1 MPSITPRKDKHGNI
15 ISYTIRVYRGYDSSG
30 NRLKPYTMTWKPDAR
45 LTAKQTEKELAR
57 QAAQFEE
64 QCKNG
69 CAANPTMK
77 LQDFCAEYLDIMK
90 PSLSPA
96 TFAFYQSEIQRHIIP
111 ALGHLKLREI
121 TAAHVQKYIQQLA
134 AMPKTE
140 RDGTSSGTGETVSPS
155 TVRRYLT
162 VLQSIFK
169 QAVKLGI
176 IPETP
181 AKSERLTLPKAIQP
195 KIEIFNMAEAAEM
208 LACLEQED
216 IQFQTLIQLAIFT
229 GARRGELVALKFSD
243 VDYEQA
249 KITIERAAVK
259 LKDQKTIIK
268 PPKDY
273 EVRTVTVNQSC
284 LELIRML
291 QLEKMREAQ
300 RLGTQWQGADTT
312 SAQLPQKGGTDAAQQ
327 RATGGNWLFTTW
339 NGEIM
344 NPQTPT
350 KQFSKFLKKNGLQ
363 HRKFHSL
370 RHTSATLLLYGGIN
384 VKQVQS
390 RLGHG
395 DIETTNKYLHVLEEA
410 DIEAAN
416 VLGAMLVPTARKTGR
431 QIS

>member
-1 MPSITPRKDKHGNI
+1 MAAITPRKNKSGEI

-30 NRLKPYTMTWKPDAR
+30 KRLKPYTMTYKPESGM
-45 LTAKQTEKELAR
+45 TPKQVEKELNRRAV
-57 QAAQFEE
+57 QFEE
-64 QCKNG
+64 QCKTG
-69 CAANPTMK
+69 GAANPTMK
-77 LQDFCAEYLDIMK
+77 LAEFCEIYLDIMK
-90 PSLSPA
+90 PLLSPA
-96 TFAFYQSEIQRHIIP
+96 TAAFYRQQISGYIIP
-111 ALGHLKLREI
+111 ALGHMKLKDI
-121 TAAHVQKYIQQLA
+121 KTAHIQAYIQQLA
-134 AMPKTE
+134 ALPKSTRAGE
-140 RDGTSSGTGETVSPS
+140 AKQNGETLSPS

-169 QAVKLGI
+169 QAVKLGL

-181 AKSERLTLPKAIQP
+181 AKAEKLTIPKVKQP
-195 KIEIFNMAEAAEM
+195 KIEIFSKQEAAQM

-216 IQFQTLIQLAIFT
+216 LQFQTLIQLAVFT

-243 VDYEQA
+243 VDFEQS

-259 LKDQKTIIK
+259 LKGEKTALK

-291 QLEKMREAQ
+291 QQEKQQEAA
-300 RLGTQWQGADTT
+300 RLGTQWHNEG
-312 SAQLPQKGGTDAAQQ
+312 
-327 RATGGNWLFTTW
+327 WLFTTW

-350 KQFSKFLKKNGLQ
+350 KQFSKFLERHGLQ

-370 RHTSATLLLYGGIN
+370 RHTSATLLLYAGVNI
-384 VKQVQS
+384 KQVQG

-410 DIEAAN
+410 DVEAARA
-416 VLGAMLVPTARKTGR
+416 LDIMLLPKPKR
-431 QIS
+431 QAKEIS

>member
-1 MPSITPRKDKHGNI
+1 MPSITPRKDKNGNV

-140 RDGTSSGTGETVSPS
+140 RNGNIADNGETVSPS

-195 KIEIFNMAEAAEM
+195 KIEIFNKAEAAEM

-229 GARRGELVALKFSD
+229 EARRGELVALKFSD

-300 RLGTQWQGADTT
+300 RLGTQWQGE
-312 SAQLPQKGGTDAAQQ
+312 
-327 RATGGNWLFTTW
+327 NWLFTTW

-370 RHTSATLLLYGGIN
+370 RHTSATLLLYGGVN

>member
-1 MPSITPRKDKHGNI
+1 MPTITPRKDKNGNI
-15 ISYTIRVYRGYDSSG
+15 ISYIIRVYRGYDSSG
-30 NRLKPYTMTWKPDAR
+30 NRLKPYTMTYKPEGN
-45 LTAKQTEKELAR
+45 LTNKQIEKELTL
-57 QAAQFEE
+57 QAAKFEE
-64 QCKNG
+64 QCKTG
-69 CAANPTMK
+69 CVSNPTMK
-77 LQDFCAEYLDIMK
+77 LGDFCKEYLDIIS
-90 PSLSPA
+90 PTLSPA
-96 TFAFYQSEIQRHIIP
+96 TVLFYQREIESHIIP
-111 ALGHLKLREI
+111 ALGHLKLKDI
-121 TAAHVQKYIQQLA
+121 TSAHIQKYIQQIA

-140 RDGTSSGTGETVSPS
+140 RSGKSSESGDTISPA

-162 VLQSIFK
+162 VLQSVFK

-176 IPETP
+176 IPESP
-181 AKSERLTLPKAIQP
+181 AKCERLTLPKVVQP
-195 KIEIFNMAEAAEM
+195 KIEIFSKAQAAEM
-208 LACLEQED
+208 LACLEKED
-216 IQFQTLIQLAIFT
+216 LQFQTLIQLAIFT

-243 VDYEQA
+243 VDFSQA

-259 LKDQKTIIK
+259 LKGQKTIIK

-273 EVRTVTVNQSC
+273 EVRTVTVNESC
-284 LELIRML
+284 LDLIR
-291 QLEKMREAQ
+291 QLKAQKAEEAK
-300 RLGTQWQGADTT
+300 RLGTKWNFE
-312 SAQLPQKGGTDAAQQ
+312 
-327 RATGGNWLFTTW
+327 NWMFTTW

-350 KQFSKFLKKNGLQ
+350 KQFSKFLSKNGLM

-416 VLGAMLVPTARKTGR
+416 VLGTMLMPSKKEKAE
-431 QIS
+431 IS